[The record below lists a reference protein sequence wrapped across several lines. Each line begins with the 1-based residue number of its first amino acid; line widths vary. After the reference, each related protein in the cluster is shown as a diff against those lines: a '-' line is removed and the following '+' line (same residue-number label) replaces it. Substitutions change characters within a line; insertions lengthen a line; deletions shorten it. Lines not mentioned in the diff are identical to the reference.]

1 MSLILIAPII
11 LCGYFFCHVH
21 GLYKIKIEKKHGQYL
36 YLTYFV
42 WGLILFSTSFATLLV
57 LYHFKNSNVGWLVF
71 IYNHSFVEL
80 AISSSKPLAYSSLNP
95 KFITL
100 VLYSTILGLCL
111 GYTLAKIYNRLSRIR
126 YKEFSKYQFRLRALS
141 DNPEMLMLSRAAIS
155 AKPLLFTLKTGKI
168 YVGQLTEVPV
178 STGNS
183 LETSSN
189 LTIYPIL
196 SGYRDNNNKKI
207 IITTSYTT
215 RQKIII
221 TTSYTTRQEPEQEQ
235 QEQEQ
240 QDPPYMTSLNR
251 HEIST
256 ISFFDSENFE
266 SLQTQSQQ

>member
-21 GLYKIKIEKKHGQYL
+21 GLYKIKIEKRYGQYL

-42 WGLILFSTSFATLLV
+42 WGLILFSTSFVTLLV

-80 AISSSKPLAYSSLNP
+80 AISSSKPLAYNSLDP

-100 VLYSTILGLCL
+100 VLYSTVLGLCL
-111 GYTLAKIYNRLSRIR
+111 GYILAKIYNGLSHIR
-126 YKEFSKYQFRLRALS
+126 YKEFSKYQFRLKTLS

-155 AKPLLFTLKTGKI
+155 AKPLLFTLKTGKV

-196 SGYRDNNNKKI
+196 SGYRGNNKKI

-215 RQKIII
+215 R
-221 TTSYTTRQEPEQEQ
+221 EEQEQ
-235 QEQEQ
+235 NQET
-240 QDPPYMTSLNR
+240 PYMTSLNR

-256 ISFFDSENFE
+256 ISFFDSQNFE
-266 SLQTQSQQ
+266 SLQTQSQ